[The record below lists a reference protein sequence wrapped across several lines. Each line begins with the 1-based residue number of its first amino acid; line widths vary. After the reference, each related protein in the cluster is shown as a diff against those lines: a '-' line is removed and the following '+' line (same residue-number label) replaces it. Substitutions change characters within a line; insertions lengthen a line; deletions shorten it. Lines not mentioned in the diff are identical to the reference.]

1 MVSITDKVDGLFS
14 TWDKSDS
21 PGCSLAIIRNG
32 EVIYKRGYGRS
43 NLEYDIPIT
52 PTTIFHVASVSK
64 QFTAMAIAMLAEERK
79 LSLDDDVH
87 KYVPELPD
95 FDETITVRH
104 LIHHT
109 SGLRDQWEL
118 LVLAGW
124 RMDDVITKADVLELM
139 GDQRELN
146 FKPGSE
152 YLYCNT
158 GYTLMAVIV
167 ERVSG
172 KSFPDYCAENIFH
185 PLGMRSTHFHDDH
198 RMIVRNRAYSYA
210 SKDDEG
216 FQHSVLSYA
225 IAGATSLFTTV
236 EDLARWDQNFY
247 EAAIG
252 GKAVIEQVRKRGV
265 LNAGEQIKYAFGLN
279 ITDYRGL
286 KVEEHSGGDAGYRSH
301 LMRFPE
307 QQFSVAILCNLGA
320 MNPGELARRIADLY
334 LADLFPEK
342 MVTEEIIE
350 LSEVQLASKV
360 GIYYNATTFL
370 TQQLEIREGKLV
382 VATGPGLELLPLAN
396 DRFRQEIYPVEFR
409 FARAEEDGRLQ
420 LLLTRGKDRPVIYD
434 KIEPVSLTLEE
445 KTTYVGDYIS
455 LELGVRYKVMLE
467 EDRLVLKRR
476 KYGKIPLLST
486 IPDGFTTGRYSLI
499 FNRDGQKNL
508 SGFRLSS
515 GRIRNFR
522 FIKKKC
528 VSRARTQ

>member
-1 MVSITDKVDGLFS
+1 MVSITDKVDKIFT

-21 PGCSLAIIRNG
+21 PGCSLAIMKDG
-32 EVIYKRGYGRS
+32 EVIYRRGYGRS
-43 NLEYDIPIT
+43 NLEYDIPNT

-79 LSLDDDVH
+79 LPLDDDVH

-104 LIHHT
+104 LIHHI
-109 SGLRDQWEL
+109 SGIRDQWEL

-124 RMDDVITKADVLELM
+124 RMDDVITKDDVLELM
-139 GDQRELN
+139 RDQRELN

-185 PLGMRSTHFHDDH
+185 PLGMNNTHFHDNH
-198 RMIVRNRAYSYA
+198 RMIVKNRAYSYA
-210 SKDDEG
+210 PKDDEG

-252 GKAVIEQVRKRGV
+252 GKTVIDQVRNRGV
-265 LNAGEQIKYAFGLN
+265 LNDGEQIKYAFGLN

-301 LMRFPE
+301 LIRFPE
-307 QQFSVAILCNLGA
+307 QHFSVAILCNLGS

-334 LADLFPEK
+334 LANLFPEK
-342 MVTEEIIE
+342 LVTEEIIGLPE
-350 LSEVQLASKV
+350 EQLTSKA
-360 GIYYNATTFL
+360 GIYYNPVTFL
-370 TQQLEIREGKLV
+370 TQQLVIREGKLIA
-382 VATGPGLELLPLAN
+382 ATGQGLELLPLAK

-409 FARAEEDGRLQ
+409 FAHDKEDGRLQ
-420 LLLTRGKDRPVIYD
+420 LLTKRGKDKPLAYD
-434 KIEPVSLTLEE
+434 KIKPVSLTVEE
-445 KTTYVGDYIS
+445 KAEYVGDYIGP
-455 LELGVRYKVMLE
+455 ELGVTYRVIFD
-467 EDRLVLKRR
+467 EDQLVLKRR
-476 KYGKIPLLST
+476 KYGKIPLLPT

-499 FNRDGQKNL
+499 FRRDERGEI

-515 GRIRNFR
+515 GRIRNFH
-522 FIKKKC
+522 FIKNK
-528 VSRARTQ
+528 

>member
-1 MVSITDKVDGLFS
+1 MVSITDKVDEIFA

-21 PGCSLAIIRNG
+21 PGCSLAIMKNG

-43 NLEYDIPIT
+43 NLEYDIPISS
-52 PTTIFHVASVSK
+52 TTIFHVASVSK
-64 QFTAMAIAMLAEERK
+64 QFTAIAIAMLAEEKK

-124 RMDDVITKADVLELM
+124 RMDDVITKDDVLELM

-185 PLGMRSTHFHDDH
+185 PLGMCNTHFHDDH

-210 SKDDEG
+210 AKDDEG

-247 EAAIG
+247 EAVIG
-252 GKAVIEQVRKRGV
+252 GKSVIDQMRNRGV
-265 LNAGEQIKYAFGLN
+265 LNDGEQIKYAFGLR

-307 QQFSVAILCNLGA
+307 QHFSVAILCNLGA

-334 LADLFPEK
+334 LVDLFPEK
-342 MVTEEIIE
+342 IETEEIIE
-350 LSEVQLASKV
+350 LSEVQLTSKV
-360 GIYYNATTFL
+360 GIYYNAATFL

-382 VATGPGLELLPLAN
+382 VTNGPGLELLPLAN
-396 DRFRQEIYPVEFR
+396 NRFRQEIYPVEFR
-409 FARAEEDGRLQ
+409 FAHAEEDGRLQ
-420 LLLTRGKDRPVIYD
+420 LSLTRGKDKPVMYE
-434 KIEPVSLTLEE
+434 KIKPVSLTVEE
-445 KTTYVGDYIS
+445 KTAYVGEYYS
-455 LELGVRYKVMLE
+455 PELGVTYKVMLNE
-467 EDRLVLKRR
+467 GHLVLKRR
-476 KYGKIPLLST
+476 KHNKIPLLPT
-486 IPDGFTTGRYSLI
+486 IPDGFTTGRFSLI
-499 FNRDGQKNL
+499 FSRNERKNI

-528 VSRARTQ
+528 VSRAQSS